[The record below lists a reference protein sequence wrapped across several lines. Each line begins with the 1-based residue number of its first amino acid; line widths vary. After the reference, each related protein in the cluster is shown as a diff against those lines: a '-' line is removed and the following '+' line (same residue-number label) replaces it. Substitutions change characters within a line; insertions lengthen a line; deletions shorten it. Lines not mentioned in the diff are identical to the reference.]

1 MRKDE
6 FAIVQEIKKMGQ
18 YEMLKEIKK
27 DIENLSVIRDPITG
41 EHMPITSSY
50 KMRTATLKVIDDK
63 IKALEAEAEDD
74 AFLKGDS

>member
-6 FAIVQEIKKMGQ
+6 FEVVHEIKKMGQ

-27 DIENLSVIRDPITG
+27 DIENISVYRNPITG

-50 KMRTATLKVIDDK
+50 KMKMAILEVVDNK

-74 AFLKGDS
+74 AFPKGDD

>member
-6 FAIVQEIKKMGQ
+6 FAVVQEVKKMGQ
-18 YEMLKEIKK
+18 YDMLKEIKK
-27 DIENLSVIRDPITG
+27 DIENLSVYRNPITG

-50 KMRTATLKVIDDK
+50 KMKMAILEVVDNK

-74 AFLKGDS
+74 AFHKGDT